1 MYRRLAAHTVEESP
15 PGIIIVSENM
25 YDHIPVRKCWGSPT
39 QRAKKICT
47 LYTVQHARVS
57 YTNTVYVESTY
68 LLFKQILAL

>member
-47 LYTVQHARVS
+47 VLCTLYSMQGS
-57 YTNTVYVESTY
+57 PILIYVESTY
-68 LLFKQILAL
+68 CIYYLNKF